1 MRAARDAGATV
12 FLVPD
17 ENCAEAAAT
26 APEGLQ
32 LVRVAGLGDAVV
44 QLEALDDGAAPASC

>member
-1 MRAARDAGATV
+1 V

-26 APEGLQ
+26 APAGLQ
-32 LVRVAGLGDAVV
+32 LVRVTGLGDAVT
-44 QLEALDDGAAPASC
+44 QLEALDDGAAPAAC

>member
-1 MRAARDAGATV
+1 V

-26 APEGLQ
+26 APGGLQ
-32 LVRVAGLGDAVV
+32 LVRVTGLADAVR
-44 QLEALDDGAAPASC
+44 QLDALDDGAPAAAC

>member
-1 MRAARDAGATV
+1 MGEDVGATV

-17 ENCAEAAAT
+17 ENCAEAAAA

-32 LVRVAGLGDAVV
+32 LVRVTGLADAVT
-44 QLEALDDGAAPASC
+44 QLEALDAGAPAASC